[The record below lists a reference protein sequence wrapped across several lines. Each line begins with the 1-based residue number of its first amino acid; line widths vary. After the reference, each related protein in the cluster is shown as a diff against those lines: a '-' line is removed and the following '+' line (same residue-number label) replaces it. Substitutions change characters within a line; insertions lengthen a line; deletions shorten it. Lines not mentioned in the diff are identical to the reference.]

1 MPIRHGRPSWSML
14 ALVAP
19 LLSNRACLS
28 FSVNKASFG
37 RFNRVYST
45 SQLWS
50 TQVKPDDVLIVSEM
64 PEDLPLTL
72 KNQYYLLRHGQST
85 GNVEGVISSSRE
97 LATSS
102 KHGLTELGYEQGK
115 GSATQLLDTLQ
126 KENAKLGDQVIFYS
140 SPFARAKQTAQA
152 CLDGLAEPE
161 QSARAL
167 NMGLEILPDIQIEYG
182 LMERWFG
189 TLDDDAIETYGYV
202 WPLDQK
208 NVTHTSYDVESVAA
222 VATRLRNV
230 ILDLEEKHKGKHL
243 VLTSHADVLQIMQLY
258 AADSKNVGNFSSYRF
273 ANGEVRA
280 MKRTPDSLPEA
291 KPLEP
296 PKLGT

>member
-1 MPIRHGRPSWSML
+1 ML
-14 ALVAP
+14 ALIAP
-19 LLSNRACLS
+19 FLTNRVCLS
-28 FSVNKASFG
+28 FSVKQASFG
-37 RFNRVYST
+37 RINRPYSS

-50 TQVKPDDVLIVSEM
+50 THVKPDDVLIVSEM
-64 PEDLPLTL
+64 PEDLPLFL

-115 GSATQLLDTLQ
+115 GSATQLLDILQ
-126 KENAKLGDQVIFYS
+126 QENAKAGDQVIFYS

-152 CLDGLAEPE
+152 CLDGLAETE

-167 NMGLEILPDIQIEYG
+167 EMGLDLLPDIQIEYG

-202 WPLDQK
+202 WPLDK
-208 NVTHTSYDVESVAA
+208 VNVTHTSYDVESVAA
-222 VATRLRNV
+222 VATRLRKV
-230 ILDLEEKHKGKHL
+230 ILDLERKYEGFHI

-258 AADSKNVGNFSSYRF
+258 TADAQNVGNFSSYRF

-280 MKRTPDSLPEA
+280 MKRTPESLPEA